1 MNKNNLFSI
10 VALLFITLVTFS
22 CNKEDNTNVL
32 NKKLSN
38 LKSVNFKNIPD
49 EILESKENRNLSGGG
64 KELIQIV
71 KKSMPID
78 PVEVIDETK
87 LDNIY
92 PGNILRGDSFM
103 EGDLDPIVLINP
115 KKINISISLQGNGLK
130 VKKTA
135 FPSVSSIRQEMNNLL
150 TDNKIDYHTASSN
163 LKYEANSV
171 HTYGSFNKSF
181 KTHARANVLLGLAKE
196 AFQYETNEFSVN
208 ETKYVLIKIRQFF
221 YNIAVDPKPYDQWG
235 DIETSNLGSYEPLY
249 ISSVDYGRVA
259 HLLIKTDMSA
269 SEISNIVSGSIK
281 ANWFLVKTGGYAN
294 SEDQTN
300 KMFESNNVKLITL
313 GGPLG
318 YGKMINNFNLFM
330 YFLMVPSADE
340 LIKSAVPIG
349 YKVRSLKDNKEIEVH
364 TFYTEQRIVH
374 Q

>member
-1 MNKNNLFSI
+1 MNKNNLFS
-10 VALLFITLVTFS
+10 VFALLFVTLVTFS

-38 LKSVNFKNIPD
+38 LKSVNFKDIPD
-49 EILESKENRNLSGGG
+49 EILESKENRDLGGG
-64 KELIQIV
+64 RKELIQIV
-71 KKSMPID
+71 KKSIPID

-87 LDNIY
+87 LENIY

-103 EGDLDPIVLINP
+103 EGGLDPIALINP
-115 KKINISISLQGNGLK
+115 KKITISISLQGKGLN
-130 VKKTA
+130 VKRTA
-135 FPSVSSIRQEMNNLL
+135 FPSVSSVRQEMNNLL
-150 TDNKIDYHTASSN
+150 TDNKIDYDRASSN

-181 KTHARANVLLGLAKE
+181 KTHARASVLLGLAKGT
-196 AFQYETNEFSVN
+196 FQYETNEFSVN
-208 ETKYVLIKIRQFF
+208 ETKYVLIKVRQFF

-235 DIETSNLGSYEPLY
+235 DMETSNLGNYEPLY

-269 SEISNIVSGSIK
+269 SEISNRISGSIK
-281 ANWFLVKTGGYAN
+281 AGWILAKTGGNAN
-294 SEDQTN
+294 SEYQTN
-300 KMFESNNVKLITL
+300 QMFESNNIKVITL

-318 YGKMINNFNLFM
+318 FGKMINDFNSFM
-330 YFLMVPSADE
+330 YFLMVPSAED

-349 YKVRSLKDNKEIEVH
+349 YKVRTLKDNKEVEVR
-364 TFYTEQRIVH
+364 TFYTEQRIVRE
-374 Q
+374 